1 MRAFFFYT
9 SGRAFAF
16 IQDNF
21 PKDQTMCLQ
30 CTTNAVTVKEN
41 VLPGFTLMLSQKDA
55 DGWPKGSYGLVELND
70 PTVVFAGPLLKDP
83 TVGMSDKELNALSV
97 EPEGNEAFLQAADE
111 LGTHIIL
118 DAVIGHRL
126 VQACIACGFSS
137 QDTGHL
143 RYWLMHH
150 LATQVEAKVL

>member
-1 MRAFFFYT
+1 
-9 SGRAFAF
+9 
-16 IQDNF
+16 
-21 PKDQTMCLQ
+21 MCLQ
-30 CTTNAVTVKEN
+30 CLTDAITIKEN

-55 DGWPKGSYGLVELND
+55 EGWPKGAYGLVELND

-83 TVGMSDKELNALSV
+83 TAGMSDNELNALRA
-97 EPEGNEAFLQAADE
+97 EPEDNDEFFRAADE
-111 LGTHIIL
+111 LGTHLIL

-126 VQACIACGFSS
+126 VQACVACGFST
-137 QDTGHL
+137 QDSGHL